1 MKDKKNIVVVGTN
14 YSFLISLLLLDKK
27 ESFYIFCNKIDRK
40 IYSKL
45 NTKEKYYS
53 KVYLESKSLKGIIL
67 YYYNYIKTQ
76 ILLKKLKRNNFYVN
90 DYLIETCFLKE
101 AYLLEDGTSNYLGEV
116 KLKKNLISFLRLDF
130 RGKIFGYSSK
140 IKKIFLT
147 GLAPIPSEIK
157 NKVEIINLHELWRKK
172 TKLEQKEILKIFG
185 LSSNILKIFS
195 KRKIILF
202 TQPLSEDKIITE
214 EEKIKIYS
222 KIIKNYCKEEI
233 IIKTHPRETTNYK
246 EFFPDLEILNLQIP
260 YELLQIL
267 KVEPEIG
274 VTLFS
279 TAALRVSKQVDFYG
293 TEVHPKIFKAF
304 GNCDKIMKRNK
315 FLLEEDYI

>member
-1 MKDKKNIVVVGTN
+1 MKEKKIVVIGTN

-27 ESFYIFCNKIDRK
+27 ESFYIFCNKIDKK

-45 NTKEKYYS
+45 NTEAKYYS
-53 KVYLESKSLKGIIL
+53 KVYVENKNLKGIIL
-67 YYYNYIKTQ
+67 YYYNYIKVQ
-76 ILLKKLKRNNFYVN
+76 ILLKKFKKNTFYIN

-101 AYLLEDGTSNYLGEV
+101 AYLLEDGTSNYLEE
-116 KLKKNLISFLRLDF
+116 KKIKKNLISLLRLDF
-130 RGKIFGYSSK
+130 RGKTFGYSSK

-147 GLAPIPSEIK
+147 GLAPLPNKLEK
-157 NKVEIINLHELWRKK
+157 KVEIINLYELWSKK
-172 TKLEQKEILKIFG
+172 TKTEQKEILDIFG
-185 LSSNILKIFS
+185 LTPSILKIFS

-214 EEKIKIYS
+214 EEKINIYS
-222 KIIKNYCKEEI
+222 KIVENYSKKEMI
-233 IIKTHPRETTNYK
+233 LKTHPREVTDYK
-246 EFFPDLEILNLQIP
+246 KYFPDLEVLDLPIP

-274 VTLFS
+274 ITLFS
-279 TAALRVSKQVDFYG
+279 TAALRVSKRVDFYG

-315 FLLEEDYI
+315 ILLEEDYV

>member
-1 MKDKKNIVVVGTN
+1 MKDKKNIIMVGTN
-14 YSFLISLLLLDKK
+14 YSFLISLLLLDKEK
-27 ESFYIFCNKIDRK
+27 SFYIFCNKIDKK

-45 NTKEKYYS
+45 NTKNKYYS
-53 KVYLESKSLKGIIL
+53 KVYLESKTLKGIVL
-67 YYYNYIKTQ
+67 YYYNYVKTQ
-76 ILLKKLKRNNFYVN
+76 ILLRKLRENKFYIN

-101 AYLLEDGTSNYLGEV
+101 AYLLEDGTSNYLQET

-130 RGKIFGYSSK
+130 RKKIFGYSSK

-147 GLAPIPSEIK
+147 GLAPIPNEIDD
-157 NKVEIINLHELWRKK
+157 KVEIINLYKLWRKK
-172 TKLEQKEILKIFG
+172 TKLEQKEILDLFG
-185 LSSNILKIFS
+185 LSSNILEIFS

-202 TQPLSEDKIITE
+202 TQPLSEDNVITE
-214 EEKIKIYS
+214 KEKIEIYS
-222 KIIKNYCKEEI
+222 KIIKNYPKEEI
-233 IIKTHPRETTNYK
+233 IIKTHPREITDYK
-246 EFFPDLEILNLQIP
+246 KLFPDLEVMNLQVP

-279 TAALRVSKQVDFYG
+279 TAALRVSKRVDFYG
-293 TEVHPKIFKAF
+293 TEVHPKIFKSF

-315 FLLEEDYI
+315 FLLEEDCL